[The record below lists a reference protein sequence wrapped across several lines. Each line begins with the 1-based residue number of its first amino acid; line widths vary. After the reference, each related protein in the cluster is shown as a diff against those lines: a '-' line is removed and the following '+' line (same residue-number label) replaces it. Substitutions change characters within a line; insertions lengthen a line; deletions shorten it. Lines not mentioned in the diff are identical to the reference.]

1 MVWGFFI
8 NALSVEANSGRFEF
22 IPCSLTHCNL
32 DLLSTKLLPCLEVD
46 SFNRK
51 ASKKLP
57 YIFGEGWVC
66 LNVGCFV
73 LFCFSVFTE

>member
-32 DLLSTKLLPCLEVD
+32 DRLSTELLPCLEVD

-57 YIFGEGWVC
+57 YIFGKGLVC
-66 LNVGCFV
+66 LNVRGF
-73 LFCFSVFTE
+73 FFFFSLY

>member
-32 DLLSTKLLPCLEVD
+32 DCLSTELLLPCLEVD

-57 YIFGEGWVC
+57 YIFGKGLVC
-66 LNVGCFV
+66 LNVGCF
-73 LFCFSVFTE
+73 FFPVFTE